1 MSRPVWSGY
10 IRLSLVSV
18 PVKAFS
24 AEEPEERDLSFH
36 QLHKKCKSRIRYKKT
51 CPLHGEVTQSEIISA
66 YEYAKGKYV
75 ELDDEDLE
83 RGKKTRDRGLAIE
96 NFIAPSVIDPLMF
109 DGKSYYLLPDG
120 DSGEGPYALLR
131 QAMQDEDRWALA
143 QAVLWRK
150 NRLILLRPVDKVLT
164 MSLLRF
170 AEQTRRPA
178 EFADELPKVKTNAA
192 ELRLAKRLIAD
203 STVDEVDWSD
213 YTDDF
218 RERVESI
225 IEQKIKGDDTIDLGE
240 DEEPTP
246 TVNLMDALKK
256 SLGEGKRSGS
266 ATTSNGKTSSGK
278 SNGKT
283 SHAKPVTIRM
293 PHAASR
299 KRKPAAKTKAK
310 RTTTKRRKV
319 S

>member
-1 MSRPVWSGY
+1 MPRPVWSGY

-24 AEEPEERDLSFH
+24 AEEPEERDLAFH
-36 QLHKKCKSRIRYKKT
+36 QLHKKCHSRIRYKKV
-51 CPLHGEVTQSEIISA
+51 CPLHGEVTQQEIISA
-66 YEYAKGKYV
+66 YEYGKGKYV
-75 ELDDEDLE
+75 ELDDDDLD
-83 RGKKTRDRGLAIE
+83 RGKKPRDRGMAIE

-109 DGKSYYLLPDG
+109 EGKSYYLLPDG

-150 NRLILLRPVDKVLT
+150 NRLILLRPVDKLLT
-164 MSLLRF
+164 MSLLHF
-170 AEQTRRPA
+170 AEQTRKPA
-178 EFADELPKVKTNAA
+178 DFTDQLPKVKTNAT

-218 RERVESI
+218 RDRMKAI
-225 IEQKIKGDDTIDLGE
+225 IDRKIEGEETIDLGE
-240 DEEPTP
+240 DEEPAP

-256 SLGEGKRSGS
+256 SLGEGKRSPKSKAGH
-266 ATTSNGKTSSGK
+266 GKTVS
-278 SNGKT
+278 
-283 SHAKPVTIRM
+283 IRI
-293 PHAASR
+293 PHAASH
-299 KRKPAAKTKAK
+299 KRKPRAKAK
-310 RTTTKRRKV
+310 RTTKRRKV

>member
-143 QAVLWRK
+143 HAVLWRK

-203 STVDEVDWSD
+203 STIDEVDWSD

-218 RERVESI
+218 RERVEAI
-225 IEQKIKGDDTIDLGE
+225 IDRKIKGEDTIDLGE
-240 DEEPTP
+240 DEEAAP

-266 ATTSNGKTSSGK
+266 AKTSAGK
-278 SNGKT
+278 A
-283 SHAKPVTIRM
+283 HAKLVTIRM

-310 RTTTKRRKV
+310 RATTKRRKV

>member
-1 MSRPVWSGY
+1 MARPVWSGF

-24 AEEPEERDLSFH
+24 AEEPERRDFAFH
-36 QLHKKCKSRIRYKKT
+36 QLHKKCHSRIRYKKV
-51 CPLHGEVTQSEIISA
+51 CPLHGEVTQQEIVSA

-75 ELDDEDLE
+75 ELDDDELD
-83 RGKKTRDRGLAIE
+83 RGKKPHERGLAIE

-109 DGKSYYLLPDG
+109 EGKSYYLVPDG
-120 DSGEGPYALLR
+120 DSGEAPYALLR

-150 NRLILLRPVDKVLT
+150 NRLVLLRPVDNLLT

-170 AEQTRRPA
+170 ADQTRKPSD
-178 EFADELPKVKTNAA
+178 FADEVSKVKTSAA

-203 STVDEVDWSD
+203 STVDEVDWTD

-218 RERVESI
+218 RERIKAI
-225 IEQKIKGDDTIDLGE
+225 IEQKIEGEETIDLGE
-240 DEEPTP
+240 DEAPNPTI
-246 TVNLMDALKK
+246 NLMDALKR
-256 SLGEGKRSGS
+256 SLGKDKRSGS
-266 ATTSNGKTSSGK
+266 AKTSQG
-278 SNGKT
+278 
-283 SHAKPVTIRM
+283 KPVSIRM
-293 PHAASR
+293 PHAASH
-299 KRKPAAKTKAK
+299 KRKPRAKTKAK
-310 RTTTKRRKV
+310 RTATKRRKV

>member
-1 MSRPVWSGY
+1 MPRPVWSGY

-24 AEEPEERDLSFH
+24 AEAPEERDLAFH
-36 QLHKKCKSRIRYKKT
+36 QLHKKCHSRIRYKKV
-51 CPLHGEVTQSEIISA
+51 CPLHGEVTQQEIISA
-66 YEYAKGKYV
+66 FEYAKGKYV
-75 ELDDEDLE
+75 ELDDEDLD
-83 RGKKTRDRGLAIE
+83 RGKKPRDRGMAIE

-109 DGKSYYLLPDG
+109 EGKSYYLLPDG

-150 NRLILLRPVDKVLT
+150 NRLILLRPVDKLLT
-164 MSLLRF
+164 MSLLHF
-170 AEQTRRPA
+170 AEQTRQPA
-178 EFADELPKVKTNAA
+178 EFTDELPKVKTNAA

-203 STVDEVDWSD
+203 STVDEVDWTD

-218 RERVESI
+218 RERMKAI
-225 IEQKIKGDDTIDLGE
+225 IDRKIEGEETIDLGE
-240 DEEPTP
+240 DEEPAP

-266 ATTSNGKTSSGK
+266 S
-278 SNGKT
+278 KT
-283 SHAKPVTIRM
+283 SHGKTVSIKM
-293 PHAASR
+293 PHAASH
-299 KRKPAAKTKAK
+299 KRKPRAKAK
-310 RTTTKRRKV
+310 RTTKRRKV